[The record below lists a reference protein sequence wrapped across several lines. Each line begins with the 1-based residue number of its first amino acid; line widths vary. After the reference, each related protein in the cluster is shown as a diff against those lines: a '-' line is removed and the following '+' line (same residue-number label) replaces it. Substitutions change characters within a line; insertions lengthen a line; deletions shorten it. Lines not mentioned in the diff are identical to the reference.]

1 MKTNRKI
8 AVVDDYPMYNALIT
22 ESIKNNVDYK
32 SNLEVTSFNNAES
45 LIESITKED
54 YCPDLVFTD
63 YDLSGPFE
71 GGFMNGEELL
81 KYMNDKKPAT
91 KIVMVS
97 AHKNKDLIKSTL
109 NNNAYDFIV
118 KDESAVSNILNKME
132 EVFTVIKKEKLARA
146 QSNIKIGMYVFVTAS
161 LIMSYLFI

>member
-1 MKTNRKI
+1 
-8 AVVDDYPMYNALIT
+8 
-22 ESIKNNVDYK
+22 
-32 SNLEVTSFNNAES
+32 
-45 LIESITKED
+45 
-54 YCPDLVFTD
+54 
-63 YDLSGPFE
+63 
-71 GGFMNGEELL
+71 
-81 KYMNDKKPAT
+81 MNDKKPAT